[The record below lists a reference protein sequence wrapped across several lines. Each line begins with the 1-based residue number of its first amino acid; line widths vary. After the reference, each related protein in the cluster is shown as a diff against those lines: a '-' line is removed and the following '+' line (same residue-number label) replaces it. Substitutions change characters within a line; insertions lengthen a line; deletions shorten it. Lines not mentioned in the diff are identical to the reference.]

1 MWPLFLAAI
10 SILQETEE
18 VNGCDIV
25 GHIVIL
31 DTEKIFC
38 NLFPVF
44 ILEHLSSLSAKF
56 KH

>member
-1 MWPLFLAAI
+1 MAIILAAI